1 MDKSWVVGQRNEQL
15 RPGREISEVWMWMG
29 PWHKVEVQTD
39 GPEKLSAT
47 GNVQQVL
54 KWERQEMLSKA
65 KQQTDLSYRM
75 DEIANWDKDLKKKS
89 NKAYKGYS

>member
-1 MDKSWVVGQRNEQL
+1 
-15 RPGREISEVWMWMG
+15 MWMG

>member
-15 RPGREISEVWMWMG
+15 RPGREISQVWMRVG
-29 PWHKVEVQTD
+29 PWHQVEVRTD
-39 GPEKLSAT
+39 GWWPPEKLSAT

-75 DEIANWDKDLKKKS
+75 DEIANWDKDLKKK
-89 NKAYKGYS
+89 K